1 MIISLPALLAD
12 ANKSDKAKIM
22 KIERDLISNDTFLIL
37 EWLFSSEDNSRIS
50 LLNLGC
56 KQ

>member
-12 ANKSDKAKIM
+12 ANKSDEAKIM

>member
-12 ANKSDKAKIM
+12 ANQSDEAKIM

-37 EWLFSSEDNSRIS
+37 EWLFSSEDNNRII

>member
-12 ANKSDKAKIM
+12 ANKSDEAKIM
-22 KIERDLISNDTFLIL
+22 KIERDLISNDTFFIL